1 MPYLSIADAA
11 RCRTRVHQLLQ
22 RPLLVEI
29 LWAFLTCHISLY
41 IFEAVVT
48 SYKSYGGLTCLV
60 PGNPRHPC
68 PAYGI
73 SVTTHTSY
81 TANVTWLDYPAYISR
96 WVVLAACLHQ
106 SWVYLTSTATLA
118 TLATPPIMPIQA
130 HNMGASGPR

>member
-1 MPYLSIADAA
+1 MPYLNIAGGFPRA
-11 RCRTRVHQLLQ
+11 RVHQLLQ

-29 LWAFLTCHISLY
+29 LWAVLTCNVPLH

-48 SYKSYGGLTCLV
+48 SYKFYGGLTCLV

-96 WVVLAACLHQ
+96 WVVLAACFELK
-106 SWVYLTSTATLA
+106 
-118 TLATPPIMPIQA
+118 
-130 HNMGASGPR
+130 

>member
-29 LWAFLTCHISLY
+29 LCPSLTCNIITPLC

-48 SYKSYGGLTCLV
+48 SHNPCGGLICLV

-96 WVVLAACLHQ
+96 WVVLAACFELK
-106 SWVYLTSTATLA
+106 
-118 TLATPPIMPIQA
+118 
-130 HNMGASGPR
+130 